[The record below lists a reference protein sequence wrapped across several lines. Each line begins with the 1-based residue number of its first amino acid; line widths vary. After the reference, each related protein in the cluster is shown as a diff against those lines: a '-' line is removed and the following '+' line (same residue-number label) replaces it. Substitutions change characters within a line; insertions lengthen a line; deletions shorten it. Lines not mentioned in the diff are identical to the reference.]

1 MMDSFQLFTEDES
14 AYLLVVA
21 LIVAFILGA

>member
-1 MMDSFQLFTEDES
+1 MMDSFQLFTEEES

-21 LIVAFILGA
+21 LVVAFILGA